1 MNWYHIILYTLLTST
16 LLSIFT
22 SYSLLRKRKI
32 PGAFY
37 YALTALAIAIWCFGY
52 IIEFGGE
59 TIQIKFLG
67 VQIQYLFGIPF
78 VPVLW
83 LSAALHFSR
92 QGQRP
97 TALEF
102 ILLSIIPV
110 ITTILIW
117 TNSSH
122 HLMYETITLHTE
134 GSLALIKKTVGI
146 WYYINVFYSYFV
158 LVVGTVVLL
167 KAIKKSVDIFKIQGI
182 FFLAATF
189 LPWIANF
196 IYLAGMNSFM
206 RIDLTPIVF
215 SISLMLVGFA
225 IQKYGLFEI
234 VPAAHNLVIAS
245 TQNGVIVL
253 DSNDRIVEVNP
264 AMQSFIGQKNLIGRE
279 LNDVFAENF
288 IDLSILEGDAK
299 SKEINI
305 NNEFF
310 DLTISVVKDNNE
322 EHVGSVLNFYNITER
337 KNAERELLELNNAKD
352 KLFSIIAHDLK
363 NPFFGIIGL
372 TEILYED
379 FDEMDNTEKKQMLK
393 EVNELARNTNDILE
407 NLLSWSRQQTGKMEF
422 APKDLNINQ
431 LIEENIEAVKHTAR
445 LKNITINDELNY
457 TGFVFADANMTKTIL
472 RNLIANALKFSMPG
486 GNIIIITEE
495 DGDWLKISV
504 QDNGVGMDET
514 TKEKLF
520 RIDQSIKSTGTM
532 GEKGTGLGL
541 ILCKEFVEKH
551 GGTIS
556 VESEPGKGSKFTFSL
571 PRSSKNNIGI
581 QL

>member
-22 SYSLLRKRKI
+22 AYSLLRKSKI

-37 YALTALAIAIWCFGY
+37 YALTALTIAIWCVGY

-59 TIQIKFLG
+59 SLAIKFLG
-67 VQIQYLFGIPF
+67 VQIQYVFGIPF

-92 QGQRP
+92 HGQRP

-102 ILLSIIPV
+102 ILLSIMPV
-110 ITTILIW
+110 VTTILIW
-117 TNSSH
+117 TNNSH
-122 HLMYETITLHTE
+122 HLMYETMSLHT
-134 GSLALIKKTVGI
+134 GGGLTFIQKTVGI
-146 WYYINVFYSYFV
+146 WYYINVFYSYFI

-167 KAIKKSVDIFKIQGI
+167 KAIRRSVDIFKIQGI
-182 FFLAATF
+182 FFLVATF
-189 LPWIANF
+189 LPWLANF

-206 RIDLTPIVF
+206 RIDITPIAF

-225 IQKYGLFEI
+225 IQKYGLFDV

-245 TQNGVIVL
+245 TQNGIIVI
-253 DSNDRIVEVNP
+253 DSNDRIVEINP
-264 AMQSFIGQKNLIGRE
+264 AMQSFLGYKNLIGRE
-279 LNDVFAENF
+279 LKSILTENF
-288 IDLSILEGDAK
+288 LDISILDSNAK
-299 SKEINI
+299 SKEMNI
-305 NNEFF
+305 GDEFF
-310 DLTISVVKDNNE
+310 DLTISDLKDNSE
-322 EHVGSVLNFYNITER
+322 EIVGRVLNFYNITER

-379 FDEMDNTEKKQMLK
+379 FDEMDDTEKKQLLK
-393 EVNELARNTNDILE
+393 EVNELAQNTNGILE

-422 APKDLNINQ
+422 APKELNIDQ
-431 LIEENIEAVKHTAR
+431 LIKENIETVKHTAH

-457 TGFVFADANMTKTIL
+457 TGPVFADANMTKTIL
-472 RNLIANALKFSMPG
+472 RNLLTNALKFSTPG
-486 GNIIIITEE
+486 GNIIIRTEE
-495 DGDWLKISV
+495 DGEWLKISV
-504 QDNGVGMDET
+504 QDNGVGMDEA

-541 ILCKEFVEKH
+541 ILCKEFIEKH

-571 PRSSKNNIGI
+571 PRLNR
-581 QL
+581 